1 MRLIDADELTRELNN
16 QAAFESKKSW
26 SIGEIKTL
34 IRRQPT
40 VQDDTASLV
49 NQDGEYQWGAGK
61 C

>member
-26 SIGEIKTL
+26 TIGDIKTL

-40 VQDDTASLV
+40 VQDETQGV
-49 NQDGEYQWGAGK
+49 MQNGEYQWGAGK